1 MDVKLDYS
9 ITVDEFLEMVE
20 SVGWKTYTIEQ
31 IEKALQNTMYM
42 VKATVNGK
50 LAGIGRVVGDYS
62 IVCILTDICV
72 KPEFQDQG
80 IGLKITSEL
89 KKLISAMAAASARR
103 HHPLHSWLLL
113 VLEGMKLFVVMVHPT
128 CARISRLLLLQKKR
142 KLLERG
148 RER

>member
-20 SVGWKTYTIEQ
+20 SVGWKTYTREQ

-72 KPEFQDQG
+72 NPEFQGQG

-89 KKLISAMAAASARR
+89 KKLIEDNVSDGEKMQIELTPTAGNEAFYEKAGFKYNPAKIT
-103 HHPLHSWLLL
+103 
-113 VLEGMKLFVVMVHPT
+113 GMYLW
-128 CARISRLLLLQKKR
+128 IKK
-142 KLLERG
+142 
-148 RER
+148 